1 MTSACQSSQSSK
13 SGSSETYTEDLSI
26 VRAEYVMPE
35 DTVTTVSE
43 ETVTA
48 TNIEPSNDV
57 TMRLNSVLDKSDEL
71 RQDINTVDGFTI
83 QVYSG
88 TNSEEARKIR
98 GKVLSILPDENAQ
111 LNYDEPNFKVKVGR
125 YFSRI
130 EAQQNFSLIQKEFP
144 TSIIIPERIPIK
156 TNASQD

>member
-48 TNIEPSNDV
+48 TNVEPSNDV